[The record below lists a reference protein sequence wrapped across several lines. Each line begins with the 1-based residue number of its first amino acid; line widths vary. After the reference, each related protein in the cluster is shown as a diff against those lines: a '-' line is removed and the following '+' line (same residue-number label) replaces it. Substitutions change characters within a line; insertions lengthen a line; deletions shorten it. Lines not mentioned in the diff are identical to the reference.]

1 MQPWNIRVKRIKR
14 GYFFSALICCLALT
28 GIGEIASIA
37 TPQSEKI
44 VDVNGTAITTT
55 VVNHEGRWLF
65 LIILFAVLRIAYLVP
80 LIIKRYHDAGYGTG
94 FAVIS
99 IFLIPV
105 LVGVVLIFHVAMKPS
120 DGDNQW
126 GQKQEDYEVKRHI

>member
-1 MQPWNIRVKRIKR
+1 M
-14 GYFFSALICCLALT
+14 
-28 GIGEIASIA
+28 
-37 TPQSEKI
+37 
-44 VDVNGTAITTT
+44 
-55 VVNHEGRWLF
+55 
-65 LIILFAVLRIAYLVP
+65 VP

>member
-14 GYFFSALICCLALT
+14 GYFFIALICCLALT

-65 LIILFAVLRIAYLVP
+65 FIILFAVLRTAYMSFKFEKSGRMISP
-80 LIIKRYHDAGYGTG
+80 LFYVCLA
-94 FAVIS
+94 A
-99 IFLIPV
+99 
-105 LVGVVLIFHVAMKPS
+105 HVTK
-120 DGDNQW
+120 G
-126 GQKQEDYEVKRHI
+126 